1 MDKAPSQP
9 QTYVM
14 PAPWGSVRLVTED
27 GELTAVRPSL
37 EKVSS
42 PSPAP
47 EAVAEVMGLLEEV
60 IATPRATG
68 VETRRRL
75 FALKAFTSLPAF
87 TRRVLEITAAI
98 EPGRTM
104 SYGELAAAAGN
115 PSAARA
121 VGQALAHN
129 PFPILIGCHR
139 VCGASEKKAFDI
151 LHPESFKPQAYL
163 GCETL
168 SPVAQWLRLADLS
181 L

>member
-27 GELTAVRPSL
+27 GQLTAVRPSL

-68 VETRRRL
+68 VETRR
-75 FALKAFTSLPAF
+75 
-87 TRRVLEITAAI
+87 
-98 EPGRTM
+98 
-104 SYGELAAAAGN
+104 
-115 PSAARA
+115 
-121 VGQALAHN
+121 

-139 VCGASEKKAFDI
+139 VCGASEKEAFDI